1 MEYFCLSL
9 ASNRSSFF
17 IIDMGWRSV
26 DLVVVNQRY
35 GLQPNFVA
43 PLSGDHQAR
52 FMQQSLFRL
61 HLSYSNTPLFNLCI
75 LIGVSTYEIV
85 ANVKDRNENLLR

>member
-1 MEYFCLSL
+1 
-9 ASNRSSFF
+9 
-17 IIDMGWRSV
+17 
-26 DLVVVNQRY
+26 
-35 GLQPNFVA
+35 
-43 PLSGDHQAR
+43 
-52 FMQQSLFRL
+52 MQQSLFRL